1 MGLRRHL
8 QTNQVLASCPIP
20 TALGSTHPQL
30 RAPHS
35 QAGSLISTHGLQPC
49 EDEGRNLSVFSDH
62 PISHKAIISI
72 SPSFHFF
79 ANQGT
84 LNQSSYSPHSPHAC
98 PLCLLL
104 SQLRGSKNR
113 RESLVPRYQ
122 IVAPSSKPPSHAID
136 IQGMGSS
143 LVGQIPFLF
152 TSQSSQKNFSNHKM

>member
-20 TALGSTHPQL
+20 TALGSARPQL

-35 QAGSLISTHGLQPC
+35 RAGSLISTHGLQPC

-72 SPSFHFF
+72 FSFLCKSGHTQPVQLFPSPPCTPAHCVCCF
-79 ANQGT
+79 
-84 LNQSSYSPHSPHAC
+84 
-98 PLCLLL
+98 L
-104 SQLRGSKNR
+104 SCKVLRTI
-113 RESLVPRYQ
+113 ESLMPRYQ
-122 IVAPSSKPPSHAID
+122 IVASSSKPPSHIID

-143 LVGQIPFLF
+143 LVGQISFLF
-152 TSQSSQKNFSNHKM
+152 TSQTSQKNFSNHKM